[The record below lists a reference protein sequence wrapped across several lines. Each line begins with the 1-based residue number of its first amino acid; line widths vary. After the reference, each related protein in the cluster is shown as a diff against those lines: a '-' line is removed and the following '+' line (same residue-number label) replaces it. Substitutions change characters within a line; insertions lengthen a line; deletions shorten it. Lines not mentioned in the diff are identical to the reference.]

1 MTTPIHVPVLLE
13 EVLELLPI
21 PAGGRALDL
30 TLGLGGHA
38 EAMLAQAGADVRYL
52 GVDRDPEARVIAL
65 QRLGNDARL
74 TVLASTHE
82 DVWEQD
88 SFLAWMDANAPEGFD
103 VILAD
108 LGVSSLQLKKP
119 DRGFSFR
126 EEGPLDMR
134 MNPEDG
140 LTALEWLQAQDEQ
153 SLAHVLWIYG
163 EERASRAVARA
174 IIRDLGTMKTTTD
187 LAASIHTVLPR
198 HYNKAGKLPT
208 DPATRS
214 FQAIRIAVNGELVRL
229 EETLEKALKHLKP
242 GGRLGVISFHSL
254 EDRIVKQTFRRLAGI
269 YDGPGRF
276 APEVLPKS
284 IRLIK
289 PGGVAPSE
297 AECRQNPPSRS
308 ARLRVAERIA

>member
-21 PAGGRALDL
+21 PNGGCALDL

-38 EAMLAQAGADVRYL
+38 EALLARAGSDVRYL
-52 GVDRDPEARVIAL
+52 GVDRDPEARAL
-65 QRLGNDARL
+65 AFQRLGSDLRL

-88 SFLAWMDANAPEGFD
+88 AFLTWMDANAPEGFD

-108 LGVSSLQLKKP
+108 LGVSSLHLKKAE
-119 DRGFSFR
+119 RGFSFR

-134 MNPEDG
+134 MNPEEG
-140 LTALEWLQAQDEQ
+140 QTALEWLQDQDEQ

-174 IIRDLGTMKTTTD
+174 ILRDLGNMKTTKD

-198 HYNKAGKLPT
+198 HYTKSGKLPT

-229 EETLEKALKHLKP
+229 EETLEKAVKHLKP

-284 IRLIK
+284 VRLIK
-289 PGGVAPSE
+289 PGGVPPSE